1 MATTHQEVPTFPDR
15 SARYQFHEGNG
26 VKFYMQ
32 SKVEKIIP
40 SDSDSSLAGSVVVT
54 SSSGES
60 TTLQADVVVMGVG
73 VGPATEFLRN
83 SKGFEQAVDR
93 TGAVQV
99 DEFIKVKGLVNVY
112 AIGVFYD
119 QHSSYR
125 SNNVLAVR

>member
-1 MATTHQEVPTFPDR
+1 MFSHR
-15 SARYQFHEGNG
+15 SARKQFHEGSG

-40 SDSDSSLAGSVVVT
+40 SE

-60 TTLQADVVVMGVG
+60 TTLQADVVVMGVA
-73 VGPATEFLRN
+73 VGLATEFLRN

-99 DEFIKVKGLVNVY
+99 DEFMKVKGLVNVY

>member
-1 MATTHQEVPTFPDR
+1 MA
-15 SARYQFHEGNG
+15 QFHEGKG
-26 VKFYMQ
+26 VKFHMQ

-40 SDSDSSLAGSVVVT
+40 SESDSSLAGSVVIT

-112 AIGVFYD
+112 AIGVFYV
-119 QHSSYR
+119 QH
-125 SNNVLAVR
+125 